1 MPIYSTILM
10 QEAFHI
16 DQHQQQRKDSLKEN
30 RLHGTRAFP
39 LAAYWIGPI
48 SAGEPVLE
56 CHWHSE
62 AEWFFV
68 LEGEVLFQIG
78 TDYFPVAA
86 GEAVYIDG
94 GDIHAGHALGD
105 SPCSYFAI
113 VFDTELLASA
123 SLDAVQEQYIIP
135 LLDKSRTFPRLIKPG
150 TDWGDAVLRYLNA
163 LSDACADERGGY
175 EAAAK
180 GLLYLMLHELSIR
193 GRLVNRSERDGN
205 ANARFKLDRLKSVIG
220 YMQEHYGRSLRIA
233 ELAEQ
238 IPMSEGQFSRFFKS
252 MTHQTPVEY
261 LNAYRIKKAS
271 ELLAQPDAKVAS
283 VAMDVGFDHIS
294 YFVKVFR
301 SRMKC
306 TPSEY
311 RKKHALAQE
320 PANDKEVS
328 PQ

>member
-1 MPIYSTILM
+1 MV
-10 QEAFHI
+10 E
-16 DQHQQQRKDSLKEN
+16 QRKDLLKEN
-30 RLHGTRAFP
+30 RHHGTQAFP

-48 SAGEPVLE
+48 APGEPVLD

-62 AEWFFV
+62 AEWFLV

-78 TDYFPVAA
+78 TDYFPVTA
-86 GEAVYIDG
+86 GEAVYMDG
-94 GDIHAGHALGD
+94 GDIHAGHALGN
-105 SPCSYFAI
+105 SPCSYCAV

-123 SLDAVQEQYIIP
+123 SFDAVQEQFIVP
-135 LLDKSRTFPRLIKPG
+135 LQDKSRTFPRMLRPE
-150 TDWGDAVLRYLNA
+150 TDWGDGALRYLVS
-163 LSDACADERGGY
+163 LFDACADERGGY

-180 GLLYLMLHELSIR
+180 GLLLLMLHELSSR
-193 GRLVNRSERDGN
+193 GRLENRSERDGN
-205 ANARFKLDRLKSVIG
+205 THHRFKLERLKSVIG
-220 YMQEHYGRSLRIA
+220 YMQEHYGRQIRIA

-252 MTHQTPVEY
+252 MTRQTPVEF
-261 LNAYRIKKAS
+261 LNAYRIKKAA
-271 ELLAQPDAKVAS
+271 ELLKQPDAKVSS

-311 RKKHALAQE
+311 RRIHAHSAE
-320 PANDKEVS
+320 TDSAGHMEH
-328 PQ
+328 

>member
-10 QEAFHI
+10 REDSMAE
-16 DQHQQQRKDSLKEN
+16 QRKDSLKEN
-30 RLHGTRAFP
+30 RHHGTQAFP

-48 SAGEPVLE
+48 APGEPVLD

-78 TDYFPVAA
+78 TDYFPVTA

-94 GDIHAGHALGD
+94 GDIHAGHALGN
-105 SPCSYFAI
+105 SPCSYCAV

-123 SLDAVQEQYIIP
+123 SFDTVQEQFIVP
-135 LLDKSRTFPRLIKPG
+135 LQDKSRTFPRILRPG
-150 TDWGDAVLRYLNA
+150 TDWGDGALRYLGS
-163 LSDACADERGGY
+163 LFDACADDRGGY

-180 GLLYLMLHELSIR
+180 GLLLLMLHELSSR
-193 GRLVNRSERDGN
+193 GRLENRSERDGN
-205 ANARFKLDRLKSVIG
+205 SYHRFKLERLKSVIG
-220 YMQEHYGRSLRIA
+220 YMQEHYGRQIRIA
-233 ELAEQ
+233 QLAEQ

-252 MTHQTPVEY
+252 MTRQTPVEF
-261 LNAYRIKKAS
+261 LNAYRIKKAA
-271 ELLAQPDAKVAS
+271 ELLKQPEAKVSS

-311 RKKHALAQE
+311 RRIHAHASETDSSSHL
-320 PANDKEVS
+320 D
-328 PQ
+328 

>member
-1 MPIYSTILM
+1 MDRL
-10 QEAFHI
+10 QKE
-16 DQHQQQRKDSLKEN
+16 SLKEN
-30 RLHGTRAFP
+30 RLHGTEAFP
-39 LAAYWIGPI
+39 LAAYRIGPI
-48 SAGEPVLE
+48 PPGEPVLE
-56 CHWHSE
+56 CHWHAE
-62 AEWFFV
+62 AEWFYM
-68 LEGEVLFQIG
+68 LEGEVLFQVG
-78 TDYFPVAA
+78 TDYFPVRA

-105 SPCSYFAI
+105 SPCSYCAV

-123 SLDAVQEQYIIP
+123 AIDAVQERYVVP
-135 LLDKSRTFPRLIKPG
+135 LRDKSRTFPRHLKPG
-150 TDWGDAVLRYLNA
+150 TDW
-163 LSDACADERGGY
+163 SDAALGYLSGLIDASERQQTGY

-180 GLLYLMLHELSIR
+180 GLLYLMLHQFASSEQ
-193 GRLVNRSERDGN
+193 LVSRSDHGGN
-205 ANARFKLDRLKSVIG
+205 AQLQIKLERLKAVIG
-220 YMQEHYGRSLRIA
+220 YMQEHYGRPIRIA

-261 LNAYRIKKAS
+261 LNGYRIKKAA
-271 ELLAQPDAKVAS
+271 ELLLQPDAKIAA

-311 RKKHALAQE
+311 RKSHMIG
-320 PANDKEVS
+320 
-328 PQ
+328 

>member
-1 MPIYSTILM
+1 MV
-10 QEAFHI
+10 
-16 DQHQQQRKDSLKEN
+16 QQQKESLKEN
-30 RLHGTRAFP
+30 RLHGTQAFP

-48 SAGEPVLE
+48 APGEPVLE

-62 AEWFFV
+62 AEWFYV
-68 LEGEVLFQIG
+68 LEGEVLFQVG

-94 GDIHAGHALGD
+94 GDIHAGHALGEA
-105 SPCSYFAI
+105 PCSYCAV

-123 SLDAVQEQYIIP
+123 TFDAVQERYVVP
-135 LLDKSRTFPRLIKPG
+135 LQDKSGTFPRMLRPG
-150 TDWGDAVLRYLNA
+150 TDWGEASLRCLTS
-163 LSDACADERGGY
+163 LFDACENDPGGY

-180 GLLYLMLHELSIR
+180 GLLYLMLHELSLR
-193 GRLVNRSERDGN
+193 GRLANRSERDGN
-205 ANARFKLDRLKSVIG
+205 GNQRFKLERLKAVIG
-220 YMQEHYGRSLRIA
+220 YMQKHYGRPIRIA

-252 MTHQTPVEY
+252 MTRQTPIEY
-261 LNAYRIKKAS
+261 LNAYRIKKAA
-271 ELLAQPDAKVAS
+271 ELLAQPDAKVSS

-301 SRMKC
+301 GRMKC

-311 RKKHALAQE
+311 RRNHSRATE
-320 PANDKEVS
+320 PDNDMVS
-328 PQ
+328 LDE